1 MIDYSNMQTL
11 ISSLKLKDEKAYAYL
26 YDNYSAALYGI
37 IYKVVNNEEDANDV
51 LQETFVNIWKHI
63 DSYDGSKGGSLFTW
77 MLHICRNKAIDRYRQ
92 KSRVQENQKE
102 YKNVHIGD
110 EQANTTQIQIDKIGV
125 QSIIEKIKPEHKD
138 IIIQHYFK
146 GYTHQEISDLNEMPL
161 GSVKTRI
168 RNAMTE
174 IKNLVG
180 KK

>member
-1 MIDYSNMQTL
+1 MSEYSNMQIL
-11 ISSLKLKDEKAYAYL
+11 ISSLKEKDEKAYAYL

-37 IYKVVNNEEDANDV
+37 IYKVVNNEEDAGDV
-51 LQETFVNIWKHI
+51 LQDAFVNIWKNI
-63 DSYDGSKGGSLFTW
+63 ESYDGSKGGSLFTW

-92 KSRVQENQKE
+92 KNRVTENQKE
-102 YKNVHIGD
+102 YKSVHIGN
-110 EQANTTQIQIDKIGV
+110 EHANTANINIDRIGV
-125 QSIIEKIKPEHKD
+125 QNIIEKIRPEHKE

-161 GSVKTRI
+161 GSVKTKI
-168 RNAMTE
+168 RNAMIE